1 MTVVGFITE
10 YNPFHFGHKYHLEQS
25 KKKTGANF
33 TIAIMS
39 GSFVQ
44 RGEPSLIDKWTKAK
58 MAVDNGVD
66 LVLELPFIYATQ
78 SAELFAYGGVK
89 LMDSLNVVDYISF
102 GSELGEIEPLYNIAT
117 ILIEE
122 PPYFR
127 ERLKSKLSK
136 GASYAAARSDATIE
150 YIKSISSDFQ
160 YDYKEILT
168 NPNNILGIEYIK
180 SLIKINSKIKPV
192 TIKRSGSNYK
202 DTNIGQG
209 FASATAI
216 RYSIR
221 NKNLSSIK
229 DIVPKETYFYLK
241 EFFDQHY
248 NYNFLENYNQ
258 IFLYLLR
265 TINKDILKQYM
276 DIEQG
281 LENRLVEFSHKY
293 NDIRQIIDNTVT
305 KRYPRTRIQRILIQL
320 LNRLDEDTFK
330 YLNDKFPSYIRV
342 LGANKKGLILINRIK
357 EKSSLPI
364 ITKFADFKYYNNKA
378 LEEILLYDKRAT
390 DLFYLGL
397 NSPASRSNMDY
408 FTSPYIK
415 QS

>member
-1 MTVVGFITE
+1 
-10 YNPFHFGHKYHLEQS
+10 
-25 KKKTGANF
+25 
-33 TIAIMS
+33 
-39 GSFVQ
+39 
-44 RGEPSLIDKWTKAK
+44 
-58 MAVDNGVD
+58 
-66 LVLELPFIYATQ
+66 
-78 SAELFAYGGVK
+78 
-89 LMDSLNVVDYISF
+89 
-102 GSELGEIEPLYNIAT
+102 
-117 ILIEE
+117 
-122 PPYFR
+122 
-127 ERLKSKLSK
+127 
-136 GASYAAARSDATIE
+136 
-150 YIKSISSDFQ
+150 
-160 YDYKEILT
+160 
-168 NPNNILGIEYIK
+168 
-180 SLIKINSKIKPV
+180 
-192 TIKRSGSNYK
+192 
-202 DTNIGQG
+202 
-209 FASATAI
+209 
-216 RYSIR
+216 
-221 NKNLSSIK
+221 
-229 DIVPKETYFYLK
+229 
-241 EFFDQHY
+241 
-248 NYNFLENYNQ
+248 
-258 IFLYLLR
+258 
-265 TINKDILKQYM
+265 M

-415 QS
+415 ES